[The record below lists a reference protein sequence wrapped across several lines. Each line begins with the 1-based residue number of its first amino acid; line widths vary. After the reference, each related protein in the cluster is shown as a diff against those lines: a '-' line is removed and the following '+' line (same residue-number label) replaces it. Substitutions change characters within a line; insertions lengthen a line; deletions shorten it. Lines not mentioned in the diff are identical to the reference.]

1 MDCHCQT
8 NKDLTSILPNEIF
21 EQILSYIEFDHL
33 QKVCILV
40 CKRWFYFIRN
50 SEKLSE
56 SVNFSLGAHD
66 VNIPNLNKLLKNWP
80 QVKDLGLNLYAGDDP
95 ITEVFNEHLQES
107 LNSKIIRFNMHRSL
121 LSFLWPN
128 LSSSSLHLSRMI
140 LSVEAK
146 SSFLNTRNISDIT
159 GNEYQVTHKR
169 VRPRQQKMLL

>member
-1 MDCHCQT
+1 M
-8 NKDLTSILPNEIF
+8 
-21 EQILSYIEFDHL
+21 
-33 QKVCILV
+33 
-40 CKRWFYFIRN
+40 
-50 SEKLSE
+50 
-56 SVNFSLGAHD
+56 NFSLGAHD